1 MGIVTCVYYCKS
13 PSFSIYILQC
23 LTSSQTVFKIL
34 VYALIFRWIY
44 NLIRYYFYNVDV
56 DECGDDTDGCSQ
68 TCTNTEGSFT
78 CGCTDGYVLNVDG
91 TTCDGMHI
99 VLT

>member
-1 MGIVTCVYYCKS
+1 MY
-13 PSFSIYILQC
+13 
-23 LTSSQTVFKIL
+23 VFL
-34 VYALIFRWIY
+34 
-44 NLIRYYFYNVDV
+44 YYFYNIDV

-91 TTCDGMHI
+91 TTCDGMYKLHVYYYVKYNVLLI
-99 VLT
+99 VQTSFHFHLLFAIF